1 MHTIAIAC
9 RTIEDEVNAV
19 VNELPCCCPVRW
31 VESGLHNFPVKLKDR
46 LQQEIK
52 LADGAEN
59 ILLLFGYC
67 GNSIEGL
74 RSYGAQLVVPKVADC
89 ISLLLNGN
97 QNRLAR
103 SYFLTAGWLR
113 DENNICREFLY
124 CVKKYGRDKALDVYR
139 TMLKSYSTLAFIDTG
154 TYNLNRLMTETAEFA
169 AGLNL
174 TQQVVAGNLS
184 LLRKALR
191 GEWDDDFIK
200 VPPGTALRINSYS
213 VSAD

>member
-1 MHTIAIAC
+1 MHTVAIAC
-9 RTIEDEVNAV
+9 RTIEDEINAV
-19 VNELPCCCPVRW
+19 VKELPGCCPVRW

-52 LADGAEN
+52 SADGAEN

-74 RSYGAQLVVPKVADC
+74 RSHSAQLVVPKVADC
-89 ISLLLNGN
+89 ISLLLNGD
-97 QNRLAR
+97 QKRLVR
-103 SYFLTAGWLR
+103 SYFLTEGWLR
-113 DENNICREFLY
+113 GEDNICCEFLY
-124 CVKKYGRDKALDVYR
+124 CVKKYGRDKALDLYR

-169 AGLNL
+169 ASLNL
-174 TQQVVAGNLS
+174 TQQVVTGSLS
-184 LLRKALR
+184 LLRKALK

-200 VPPGTALRINSYS
+200 VPPGMALRINSYS
-213 VSAD
+213 GSVD